1 MMRHCC
7 GSNDHPDSALF
18 IQMYKLISTYSLVK
32 PPKGCNV
39 SGGDIIKVL
48 IDIKDIQEVD
58 ERQEQWNAQID
69 TILDKGLNTDVLFE
83 ATEIMEEHDYF
94 ECSTSDYVLAYV
106 SGFVARKGS
115 RFAKIKQGIIAY

>member
-1 MMRHCC
+1 M
-7 GSNDHPDSALF
+7 
-18 IQMYKLISTYSLVK
+18 ISTYSLVK

-39 SGGDIIKVL
+39 SGGDIIKNL

-83 ATEIMEEHDYF
+83 ATEIMEAHDYF
-94 ECSTSDYVLAYV
+94 QCSTSDYV
-106 SGFVARKGS
+106 
-115 RFAKIKQGIIAY
+115 